1 MLTKEEQ
8 NIIGWIVSDDHSGRD
23 LLRTNK
29 DWERIGISKEDYYK
43 KAKEVYDAVH
53 NFKLDDVIEQDVM
66 SKDVEIA
73 MYYAL
78 CSNREFFDLMNNLIN
93 VDNERENV
101 CKID

>member
-29 DWERIGISKEDYYK
+29 DWERIDISREDYYK

-78 CSNREFFDLMNNLIN
+78 CSNCGFHDLMNNLM
-93 VDNERENV
+93 DDDERENV
-101 CKID
+101 CRIG

>member
-8 NIIGWIVSDDHSGRD
+8 KIIGWIVSDDQSGRD

-29 DWERIGISKEDYYK
+29 DWERIGISKEDYYE

-53 NFKLDDVIEQDVM
+53 NFKLDEVIEQDVM

-73 MYYAL
+73 MCYAL
-78 CSNREFFDLMNNLIN
+78 YSNCGFFNLMNNLME
-93 VDNERENV
+93 DNERENV
-101 CKID
+101 CRIG

>member
-8 NIIGWIVSDDHSGRD
+8 NIIGWIVSDDQSGRD

-29 DWERIGISKEDYYK
+29 DWERIGISREDYYK

-53 NFKLDDVIEQDVM
+53 NFKLNDIVEQDVM

-78 CSNREFFDLMNNLIN
+78 CSNCGFFDLMNNLM
-93 VDNERENV
+93 DDDERENV
-101 CKID
+101 CRID

>member
-53 NFKLDDVIEQDVM
+53 NFKLDVIIEQNVM

-78 CSNREFFDLMNNLIN
+78 CSNCGFFDLMNNLM
-93 VDNERENV
+93 DGDEG
-101 CKID
+101 